1 MTGTIAVVDD
11 ERNVLTSVQH
21 ALELAEFNV
30 RVYTDPFAGLQDI
43 IKNPHDLAILDIK
56 MPRMDGL
63 ELLHRLRRKT
73 DLPIIFL
80 TSKGQEEDELEGLR
94 HGADD
99 YISKP
104 YSLKLLVGR
113 VHAIMRRNS
122 NFQPIGELKKIREIK
137 LEPALERGSLVMDT
151 VSHSCMWNGANVV
164 LTVTEF
170 LLLKVLAKM
179 PGHVKT
185 RDQLMDAAYDEATCV
200 DDRTIDSHIK
210 RIRKKFKAIDSE
222 FDQIDTLYGVGY
234 RFKKD

>member
-1 MTGTIAVVDD
+1 MAGTIAVVDD
-11 ERNVLTSVQH
+11 ERNVLTSVKH

-43 IKNPHDLAILDIK
+43 IKNPPDLAILDIK

-63 ELLHRLRRKT
+63 ELLRRLRLKT
-73 DLPIIFL
+73 DLPVIFL

-122 NFQPIGELKKIREIK
+122 KFRPIGLIKNTEIK
-137 LEPALERGSLVMDT
+137 LEPALERGSLIMDT
-151 VSHSCMWNGANVV
+151 VSHSCMWNGVSVV

-210 RIRKKFKAIDSE
+210 RIRKKFKVIDPN